1 MSATTENSSPARPA
15 DPGKAVKPSA
25 LAAPKGVPDY
35 FPPDSRV
42 FTAVRDTLIRAADR
56 AGYSPIELPV
66 FEDTT
71 LFARGVGE
79 STDVVSKEMY
89 TFADR
94 GGRSVTLR
102 PEGTAGVMRAVIEHG
117 LDRGPLPVKLVYS
130 GPFFRYERPQA
141 GRYRQLQQ
149 VGIEAIGSDDPALDA
164 EVIAVADEGFRDVGL
179 TGYRLDLTSLG
190 DATCRPAYRDRLTA
204 FLAGLDLDE
213 ATRLRAEVNPLRVLD
228 DKRPAMQALL
238 ADAPLMLD
246 HLCDSCREH
255 FEQVR
260 VVLDALGVRY
270 ELNPRMVR
278 GLDYYTRTTFEFVH
292 PGLGAQSGMGGG
304 GRYDGLM
311 AELGGQSLSGIGFGL
326 GVDRTMMAAH
336 AEGVAVGDQRRC
348 EVYGV
353 PMGPAASLRLAVISG
368 ELRRAGVRTDM
379 AYGGRALKTA
389 MKAADASGAR
399 IALVLGDRELQDG
412 TVMVRNLATGE
423 QQPTAQ
429 SDVLAAVRA
438 ILT

>member
-1 MSATTENSSPARPA
+1 MAEFF
-15 DPGKAVKPSA
+15 
-25 LAAPKGVPDY
+25 APKGIPDY
-35 FPPDSRV
+35 YPPVSRS
-42 FTAVRDTLIRAADR
+42 FSAIRDTLIAAADR
-56 AGYSPIELPV
+56 AGYAPIELPV

-117 LDRGPLPVKLVYS
+117 LDRGPLPVKLVYA
-130 GPFFRYERPQA
+130 GAFFRYERPQA

-149 VGIEAIGSDDPALDA
+149 VGIEAIGTDDPLLDA
-164 EVIAVADEGFRDVGL
+164 EVIAVADEGFRAVGL
-179 TGYRLDLTSLG
+179 SGYRLDLTSLG
-190 DATCRPAYRDRLTA
+190 DEQCRPAYRERLTM

-213 ATRLRAEVNPLRVLD
+213 ATRTRAVLNPLRVLD
-228 DKRPAMQALL
+228 DKRPAMQTLL
-238 ADAPLMLD
+238 ADAPLMVD
-246 HLCDSCREH
+246 HLCDPCREH
-255 FEQVR
+255 FGRVR
-260 VVLDALGVRY
+260 AMLDAIGIGY

-311 AELGGQSLSGIGFGL
+311 AELGGQSLSGIGFGI
-326 GVDRTMMAAH
+326 GVDRTLLAAR
-336 AEGVAVGDQRRC
+336 AEGLNPGRGSRC
-348 EVYGV
+348 DVYAV
-353 PMGPAASLRLAVISG
+353 PMGDAAAMTVAVLAAK
-368 ELRRAGVRTDM
+368 LRRAGVRVDL

-389 MKAADASGAR
+389 MKAADASGATV
-399 IALVLGDRELQDG
+399 ALVLGDRELEAD
-412 TVMVRNLATGE
+412 TVMVRDLRSGE
-423 QQPTAQ
+423 QRAVPVT
-429 SDVLAAVRA
+429 DVLASVLA
-438 ILT
+438 ILPAEVKLPAG

>member
-1 MSATTENSSPARPA
+1 MP
-15 DPGKAVKPSA
+15 DFV
-25 LAAPKGVPDY
+25 APKGVPDY
-35 FPPDSRV
+35 YPPVSRT
-42 FTAVRDTLIRAADR
+42 FDTVRRTLLAAADR
-56 AGYSPIELPV
+56 AGYGPIELPI
-66 FEDTT
+66 FEDTG

-102 PEGTAGVMRAVIEHG
+102 PEGTAGVMRAVIEHS
-117 LDRGPLPVKLVYS
+117 LDRGPLPIKLVYS

-164 EVIAVADEGFRDVGL
+164 EVIAIADEGFRDVGL
-179 TGYRLDLTSLG
+179 SQFRLDLTSLG
-190 DATCRPAYRDRLTA
+190 DATCRPVYRERLVE

-213 ATRLRAEVNPLRVLD
+213 ATRERARINPLRVLD
-228 DKRPAMQALL
+228 DKRPAMQELL
-238 ADAPLMLD
+238 AGAPLMSD
-246 HLCDSCREH
+246 HLCDACREH

-260 VVLDALGVRY
+260 AVLDALSVPY

-292 PGLGAQSGMGGG
+292 PMLGAQSGMGGG

-311 AELGGQSLSGIGFGL
+311 AELGGQSLSGIGFGI
-326 GVDRTMMAAH
+326 GVDRTLLASQ
-336 AEGVAVGDQRRC
+336 AEGVAVGNPARC
-348 EVYGV
+348 EIYGV
-353 PMGPAASLRLAVISG
+353 PMGSAASLRLATLAG
-368 ELRRAGVRTDM
+368 ELRRAGYRVDM

-389 MKAADASGAR
+389 MRAADASGAVL
-399 IALVLGDRELQDG
+399 ALVLGDREIEEG
-412 TVMVRNLATGE
+412 TVVVRDLRSGHQTAYPMGDLVHVVGPLVTGSVTGV
-423 QQPTAQ
+423 TAP
-429 SDVLAAVRA
+429 A
-438 ILT
+438 